1 MKLFRRKSAKDQ
13 RGQSTIEF
21 ALTIV
26 LFISFILFFYQLSHI
41 FALGSY
47 VQYATFMSARAL
59 ESAGKNP
66 QDQSDRAEKTFQSM
80 MKRNSKE
87 RFKYA
92 VTGAGGGNLAGL
104 SVGPGPQYDP
114 QNRAYS
120 WMEGVRYTFRGK
132 LFLMP
137 LFGRETDQG
146 AGMQLTSESW
156 LGRETTYDECVDA
169 ITQMGGFSDN
179 GC

>member
-1 MKLFRRKSAKDQ
+1 MRILGGKKKRDEK
-13 RGQSTIEF
+13 GQSTIEF

-41 FALGSY
+41 FAVGSY
-47 VQYATFMSARAL
+47 IQYATFMSARAL
-59 ESAGKNP
+59 QAGGKNP
-66 QDQSDRAEKTFQSM
+66 SEQADRAEKTFQAM
-80 MKRNSKE
+80 MKRNSKD

-104 SVGPGPQYDP
+104 EVGPGAQFDP

-137 LFGRETDQG
+137 LFGREASQG
-146 AGMQLTSESW
+146 PAIQLTSESW
-156 LGRETTYDECVDA
+156 LGREVTYDECVDS
-169 ITQMGGFSDN
+169 ITQMGGLSDN

>member
-1 MKLFRRKSAKDQ
+1 MKNE

-21 ALTIV
+21 ALTVV

-41 FALGSY
+41 FAVGSY
-47 VQYATFMSARAL
+47 IQYATFMSARAFQ
-59 ESAGKNP
+59 SGGKNP
-66 QDQSDRAEKTFQSM
+66 ADQTERAEKTFQAM
-80 MKRNSKE
+80 MKRNSKD

-104 SVGPGPQYDP
+104 SVGQGAQFDSANP
-114 QNRAYS
+114 AYS

-137 LFGRETDQG
+137 LFGRGADQG
-146 AGMQLTSESW
+146 AAVELTSESW
-156 LGRETTYDECVDA
+156 LGREVTYDECVES
-169 ITQMGGFSDN
+169 ITSMGGLSDN